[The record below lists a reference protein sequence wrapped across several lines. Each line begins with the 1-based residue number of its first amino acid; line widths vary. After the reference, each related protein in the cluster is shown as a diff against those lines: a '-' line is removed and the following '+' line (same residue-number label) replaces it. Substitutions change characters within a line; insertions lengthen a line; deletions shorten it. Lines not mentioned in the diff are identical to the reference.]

1 MTAKCFTTM
10 VSRLFVF
17 FLRYCCALS
26 TDVFEGQQQQEVTDS
41 LLRETILTSKEPFE
55 GEKLSYSQH

>member
-1 MTAKCFTTM
+1 MTANVLQQWFQDY
-10 VSRLFVF
+10 LF